1 MKTCYKVTGNR
12 QGENRDD
19 YAFTVDNTGNESG
32 VVDLKVG
39 GVAITSILIDSG
51 ATCNIMDKA
60 IWEMLKKDGVKCSH
74 MDNINPLMS
83 LEHLWQRLSVKIMTG
98 SVKVNSLS

>member
-1 MKTCYKVTGNR
+1 MTGNN
-12 QGENRDD
+12 QGANRDD

-60 IWEMLKKDGVKCSH
+60 TWEMLKKDGVKYVSRRTYKKLFTYEQEKP
-74 MDNINPLMS
+74 IEVL
-83 LEHLWQRLSVKIMTG
+83 
-98 SVKVNSLS
+98 